1 MFNENIPINRSTLLR
16 KTHSKELIIE
26 INPKQLSD
34 IFLIN
39 GSDFKTKGIKESDLV
54 IKPNSY
60 YMIVNKGKR
69 SLNIKYNQD
78 ISKHQIVYNPYKYET
93 SQRILLESDW
103 FKERYC
109 IPKGYINIL
118 PKWYSFKFTYLDF
131 NLIFI
136 RPEFGLSIQVH
147 KYRNESW
154 EILEGKPIIISG
166 SDVYYFVEAGS
177 TFQNPINTY
186 HSIINPNKDENK
198 FVLIKEKWNGKF
210 DENDIDR
217 VFNPNHFE

>member
-1 MFNENIPINRSTLLR
+1 MYNENIPIKRSTLLR

-26 INPKQLSD
+26 INQNELPH

-39 GSDFKTKGIKESDLV
+39 GSDFKIKGIKESDLV
-54 IKPNSY
+54 IKPYSY
-60 YMIVNKGKR
+60 YMIINNGKR
-69 SLNIKYNQD
+69 SLNIKYSQD
-78 ISKHQIVYNPYKYET
+78 VSKHKIMYDPYKYET

-103 FKERYC
+103 FKKRYN
-109 IPKGYINIL
+109 IPNGYIDIL
-118 PKWYSFKFTYLDF
+118 PKWYSFKFTYIDF

-154 EILEGKPIIISG
+154 EILEGKPIIING
-166 SDVYYFVEAGS
+166 SNVYYFVEAGRM
-177 TFQNPINTY
+177 FQNPINTY
-186 HSIINPNKDENK
+186 HSIINPNKDKSK

-210 DENDIDR
+210 DEFDIDR
-217 VFNPNHFE
+217 VFNPNNFE